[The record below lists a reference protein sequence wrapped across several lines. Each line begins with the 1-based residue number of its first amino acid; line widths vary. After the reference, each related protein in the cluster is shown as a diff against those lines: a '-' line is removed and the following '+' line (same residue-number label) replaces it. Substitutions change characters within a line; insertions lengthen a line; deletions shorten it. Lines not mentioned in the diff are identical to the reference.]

1 MQLIYYIYFY
11 KVEKNGELGE
21 LLDCELC
28 TTVNEVYE
36 HLKKLDDNNISVT
49 LEYSKQELNSKLEE
63 GLARGDEHLLD
74 FFYEDG
80 RNGTPIYVAVE
91 SELVEDG
98 YLGINF

>member
-11 KVEKNGELGE
+11 EVEKNGELGE
-21 LLDCELC
+21 LLDCEVC

-36 HLKKLDDNNISVT
+36 RLKELDDNNISLT
-49 LEYSKQELNSKLEE
+49 LEYSKQEFNSKMKE

-74 FFYEDG
+74 SFYEDE
-80 RNGTPIYVAVE
+80 NGTQIYLAVE

-98 YLGINF
+98 YLGISF